1 MKIERMYAR
10 GAEYQRFETLKRNRE
25 KRTRQKL
32 AFMEGVQMVEQAIRH
47 NWEFAAMAVAD
58 AVCRLVPGV
67 LADPECFQDESHW
80 DGLLEYPQYTRPADY
95 KGMKVP
101 QVLLDGNHALI
112 NKWRREQ
119 QLLITKKMRPDLLQ
133 TAELS
138 KKDVEF
144 LQSLEKEEDNN

>member
-58 AVCRLVPGV
+58 GRRLSGWAEDMIAKAKPEV
-67 LADPECFQDESHW
+67 LYQMEEGMHADLSDREESCEIIALVRERT
-80 DGLLEYPQYTRPADY
+80 DGLER
-95 KGMKVP
+95 
-101 QVLLDGNHALI
+101 I
-112 NKWRREQ
+112 
-119 QLLITKKMRPDLLQ
+119 
-133 TAELS
+133 
-138 KKDVEF
+138 
-144 LQSLEKEEDNN
+144 